1 MAGHSKWNNIKNRK
15 GAADAKRAKE
25 FAQISKLIRIAVQ
38 QGKSGELKA
47 NPALKVP
54 LEKARA
60 ANMPKDKIQRAID
73 TGLGKRN
80 GVAVQNIVYE
90 AFGPGGVGLLI
101 QAMTDNPQRTSAE
114 MKYILS
120 RNGGTLSGPGSVM
133 YMFARNSAGDG
144 YAPTMKVTLED
155 PDTVLQLQ
163 ELVDQLETNEDV
175 EEVFHAGEWL
185 EDEGEV

>member
-15 GAADAKRAKE
+15 GAADSKRAKE

-38 QGKSGELKA
+38 QGKSGDLKG

-80 GVAVQNIVYE
+80 GVAVQDIVYE
-90 AFGPGGVGLLI
+90 AFGPGGVGLLVH
-101 QAMTDNPQRTSAE
+101 AMTDNPQRTSAE
-114 MKYILS
+114 MKFILS

-133 YMFARNSAGDG
+133 YMFTRNEAGDG
-144 YAPTMKVTLED
+144 YEATMRITLED

-185 EDEGEV
+185 DPEEG